1 LFDSTQGAAKLSA
14 SAYSVGR
21 AGQGK
26 YRERSPSQAVGQAT
40 STPAGRNTLT
50 TVSGGFAVQ
59 LFLLVSGVV
68 VARLLGVEDRG
79 HLALY

>member
-1 LFDSTQGAAKLSA
+1 
-14 SAYSVGR
+14 V
-21 AGQGK
+21 QGK
-26 YRERSPSQAVGQAT
+26 ENTGSGHLRKLVGQAT

-79 HLALY
+79 HLAFPRSPDPLLRTVSNK